1 MQQANRKNLGIFI
14 IIGGFL
20 LLIVIVYFGFFRNKT
35 TNTIQAPVTPLTNNQ
50 LPSGTD
56 SGTSS
61 LSEKPRADNINY
73 DLSKQAPHKVNANDV
88 AKIAMAFA
96 ERFGSYS
103 NQSSYGNFTDLKI
116 MMTQNMKDWADEY
129 VKNLQASSTNQT
141 AYYGITT
148 TGVTSEIKKFDDNA
162 GLAQIIIT
170 TQRQEIRG
178 SSDSSTSFMQKLDL
192 DFKKVNGEWLVDRG
206 YWEK

>member
-1 MQQANRKNLGIFI
+1 MQQENRKNLGIFI
-14 IIGGFL
+14 IIGGL
-20 LLIVIVYFGFFRNKT
+20 ILLIAIVYFGFFRNKG
-35 TNTIQAPVTPLTNNQ
+35 TNIIEAPVATINNGQ
-50 LPSGTD
+50 LPSGTE
-56 SGTSS
+56 SGTSTI
-61 LSEKPRADNINY
+61 SEPVRANINP
-73 DLSKQAPHKVNANDV
+73 DISKETPHKINGNDV

-129 VKNLQASSTNQT
+129 VKGLQASSTNQT

-148 TGVTSEIKKFDDNA
+148 NSITSEIKNFDDNA
-162 GLAQIIIT
+162 GVAQIVVT
-170 TQRQEIRG
+170 TQRQETRG
-178 SSDSSTSFMQKLDL
+178 SSDTSSSFIQKLDL
-192 DFKKVNGEWLVDRG
+192 DFKKVNGEWLADRG